1 MSVLWFLQQ
10 AKGKT
15 ADEIDQHIDAPLHM
29 EVALCTDRWCV
40 IYLNC
45 CAQFNLKCCFA
56 QGGLG
61 TATKRSRFFEFKI
74 CKQRCCVLAFA
85 FYFGRETP
93 LGIVEPHTPMIE
105 KLAARGYRTDSGTS
119 WQPR

>member
-15 ADEIDQHIDAPLHM
+15 ADEIDKHIDAPLHM

-40 IYLNC
+40 IHLNC

-61 TATKRSRFFEFKI
+61 TAKRNDHGFLNLKYVNKGVASLRLRFI
-74 CKQRCCVLAFA
+74 LA
-85 FYFGRETP
+85 GKHRLE
-93 LGIVEPHTPMIE
+93 LWN
-105 KLAARGYRTDSGTS
+105 RTR
-119 WQPR
+119 Q